1 MPVCS
6 PGVTAIRVSTTG
18 EASLPAMTMATACA
32 KCTSTRW
39 KVFGLSCGVG
49 CARIGVFPKR
59 NSRSTW
65 DSSSSCTTSA
75 SEAKRCFL
83 RSLSSWSRKTLES
96 NKSDSWKG
104 ILHVGKPLEALVVAD
119 NSQLTLSGERLSELI
134 QVSYEDRDPTTG
146 SITKREA
153 TLQEASAIPT
163 SKTILQ
169 IVLSSLPF
177 VSVVLFLLWLIVRTH
192 RGKGTAAPAAGGG
205 ATTHP

>member
-6 PGVTAIRVSTTG
+6 PGATAIRVSTTG

-39 KVFGLSCGVG
+39 KAFGLSCGVG

-75 SEAKRCFL
+75 SGAKRCFL

-96 NKSDSWKG
+96 NM
-104 ILHVGKPLEALVVAD
+104 
-119 NSQLTLSGERLSELI
+119 
-134 QVSYEDRDPTTG
+134 
-146 SITKREA
+146 
-153 TLQEASAIPT
+153 
-163 SKTILQ
+163 
-169 IVLSSLPF
+169 
-177 VSVVLFLLWLIVRTH
+177 SVVLMLDGLDEAQDARRLEVYVERLIRYNYDYFKIVLTSRSGYNADRLLRVRQFTQFELQGLT
-192 RGKGTAAPAAGGG
+192 RAES
-205 ATTHP
+205 